1 MKRRY
6 CKTSAEQRKYLR
18 RRALKLTVAIIAVLT
33 IIGLCA
39 VSAFALYVGNNVK
52 TQIDISLFEG
62 AGSDTVTR
70 LYYFDDGGNAVELT
84 DQRLYGSHVT
94 VYTSL
99 GSIPK
104 TLINAF
110 VAIEDKRFYSHHGV
124 DWYRTAAAGVN
135 YIFKGQ
141 SAFGGSTIT
150 QQLIKNVTGSDEVAV
165 SRKLQEIFYA
175 LDLEEKMGKDEIL
188 ELYLNIVNLSQ
199 GCYGV
204 GAAAEKYFSKSVSE
218 LTLIE
223 SAAIAAITK
232 NPSYYD
238 PINHPEH
245 NRDRRDVI
253 LSQMLEQGYINEQ
266 EFESAY
272 GKELELKVGRETS
285 GINSWYTDMVIE
297 DVIADLMNELGYTR
311 AAASYLVYNGGLRI
325 YTAQDPSIQQSVEI
339 YYADEENFPVDDR
352 EAGQSGIILIDPTDG
367 DVLGVAGAIG
377 EKAAN
382 RIQSYATDTKRPSGS
397 VIKPLSVYAPALEDG
412 IITWSSV
419 YDDVPV
425 EFFEENGKM
434 SAWPNNA
441 SNSFAGLANVK
452 YALQESLNTVAVKAL
467 YDLGT
472 ERSYEYLVKRFGIE
486 SLISSDCDTAP
497 LALGQQT
504 YGVTLREIT
513 AAYTAFANG
522 GFAYRARSYVTVMT
536 KNGDVLL
543 DNTSHGERVISEGNA
558 AVMTKLLQNVVELGS
573 SSVTVSLRESVEVA
587 AKTGTTQN
595 SCDRWFVGYTPYYV
609 CGVWY
614 GHEYPSTLPQSTLR
628 VCSTVWN
635 DVMTELHSE
644 FVESGE
650 VKRFELPENVIQAAY
665 CRDSGKLMTA
675 SCLID
680 ARGEREEI
688 GWFVDGTQPK
698 SFCECHV
705 TVKYDLFG
713 EGVAL
718 DGCLPHE
725 CVSVGMIRV
734 QRSFPVQITVSD
746 AQYVWRELDAAL
758 APNSDDISPFFA
770 ASLGEGEYCGVSDA
784 ERQFNS
790 ACRDHGGYAYWLF
803 SRKRD

>member
-1 MKRRY
+1 MKRRC
-6 CKTSAEQRKYLR
+6 CKTSAEQRRYLR
-18 RRALKLTVAIIAVLT
+18 RRALKTALVVVSVVVIL
-33 IIGLCA
+33 GLSA

-52 TQIDISLFEG
+52 TQIDLSLFEG

-70 LYYFDDGGNAVELT
+70 LYYFDAEGNAIELT
-84 DQRLYGSHVT
+84 DQRLYGSQVT

-99 GSIPK
+99 DRIPES
-104 TLINAF
+104 LINAF

-124 DWYRTAAAGVN
+124 DWLRTAAAGVN
-135 YIFKGQ
+135 YIFKGK
-141 SAFGGSTIT
+141 SSFGGSTIT
-150 QQLIKNVTGSDEVAV
+150 QQLIKNVTGSDEVAI

-175 LDLEEKMGKDEIL
+175 LDLEEKLEKDEIL

-204 GAAAEKYFSKSVSE
+204 GSAAEKYFSKSVSE
-218 LTLIE
+218 LSLVE

-238 PINHPEH
+238 PIRHPEN

-253 LSQMLEQGYINEQ
+253 LSQMLEQGYITEQ
-266 EFESAY
+266 EFASAY
-272 GKELELKVGRETS
+272 GRQLELNISREAS

-297 DVIADLMNELGYTR
+297 DVISALMNELGYTR

-325 YTAQDPSIQQSVEI
+325 YTSQDPSVQQSVED
-339 YYADEENFPVDDR
+339 YYADEENFPADDR
-352 EAGQSGIILIDPTDG
+352 ESGQSGIIVIDPTDG
-367 DVLGVAGAIG
+367 DILGVAGAIG
-377 EKAAN
+377 DKTAN

-397 VIKPLSVYAPALEDG
+397 VIKPLSVYAPALEEG
-412 IITWSSV
+412 ILTWASV

-425 EFFEENGKM
+425 EFLENNGKTV
-434 SAWPNNA
+434 AWPNNA
-441 SNSFAGLANVK
+441 TNTFVGLTNVK

-467 YDLGT
+467 YELG
-472 ERSYEYLVKRFGIE
+472 EEISYDYLLNRFGIE
-486 SLISSDCDTAP
+486 SLTPSDCDTAP

-522 GFAYRARSYVTVMT
+522 GMAYRARSYVAVMT
-536 KNGDVLL
+536 KSGDVLL
-543 DNTSHGERVISEGNA
+543 DNTSVGERVISEGNA

-573 SSVTVSLRESVEVA
+573 TSVTVTLRESVDVA

-628 VCSTVWN
+628 ICSTVWN
-635 DVMTELHSE
+635 DVMTELHSG

-650 VKRFELPENVIQAAY
+650 VKRFEVPENVIRASY
-665 CRDSGKLMTA
+665 CMDSGKLMTA

-680 ARGEREEI
+680 ARGDREEI

-705 TVKYDLFG
+705 TVRYDIFG

-718 DGCLPHE
+718 DGCRPYR

-734 QRSFPVQITVSD
+734 ERSFPVEVTVKD
-746 AQYVWRELDAAL
+746 AQYVWRELDASL
-758 APNSDDISPFFA
+758 PPSSDDGSPFFA
-770 ASLGEGEYCGVSDA
+770 AILEEGEYCGVSDA

-790 ACRDHGGYAYWLF
+790 GCRDHAADSYLLF